1 MGLSQMVPKRVWDSC
16 VDCALPEMTTYQK
29 RGDRPTNS
37 TNTGVP
43 EKLHSRKWSEKKVLE
58 CSGREDCPKEV
69 TLCKVTERA
78 GRLDGRDHET

>member
-1 MGLSQMVPKRVWDSC
+1 MCPAGNDN
-16 VDCALPEMTTYQK
+16 LPEKKIGPQTALI
-29 RGDRPTNS
+29 P
-37 TNTGVP
+37 GVP